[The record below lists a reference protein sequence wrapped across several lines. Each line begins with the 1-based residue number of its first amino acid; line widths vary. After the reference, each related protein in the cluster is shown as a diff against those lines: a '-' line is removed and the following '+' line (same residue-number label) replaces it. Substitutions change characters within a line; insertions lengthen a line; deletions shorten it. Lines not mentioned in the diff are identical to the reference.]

1 MAKQKNVI
9 KAVLDKNNEL
19 LTLEG
24 VKKAIISI
32 AASSN
37 NVVKAEEIDKLTEH
51 LNLDD
56 DNKDKLFDYINEQD
70 IEIDDGLENIDEV
83 ELDEEGNPIIFEE
96 NEDDD
101 NDSELVNEKKSVELL
116 DELVVEDADG
126 EIDVDPDEEIGHT
139 MTLDSY
145 GKNYYDASLTL
156 SADVK
161 INDPIKKYLKDI
173 GKKELLTKER
183 EAELALMIKEGD
195 EDEREE
201 AGQELVRSNL
211 RLVVSIAKKHQN
223 RGLTFLDLIQEG
235 NLGLMKS
242 VDKFDHTKGFKFSTY
257 ATWWIRQAIT
267 RAIADQARTIRVPV
281 HMVET
286 INKLGRAEKQ
296 LTQQLNRE
304 PTDEELAAELGDDFT
319 PDKIAKIRYIG
330 VDPISLDKPIGDE
343 EDSYLSD
350 FVEDKNSLSPAEKAE
365 RQLLGVQIDEVL
377 DELTDRESTVLRYRL
392 GLVPD
397 GTARTLEEVGDMLQV
412 TRERVRQIESK
423 ALRKLRHPSRAKRL
437 KDFYK

>member
-1 MAKQKNVI
+1 MGGEKKVI
-9 KAVLDKNNEL
+9 KAVLDKNKEL

-37 NVVKAEEIDKLTEH
+37 NIVKAEEIDKLTEH

-83 ELDEEGNPIIFEE
+83 ELDEEGNPIIIEE
-96 NEDDD
+96 SEDDD
-101 NDSELVNEKKSVELL
+101 NDVDEIDAKKSIELL

-145 GKNYYDASLTL
+145 GKNYYDASLSL

-304 PTDEELAAELGDDFT
+304 PTDEELAEELGDDFT

>member
-1 MAKQKNVI
+1 MAKKTL
-9 KAVLDKNNEL
+9 KAVLNSKNEL
-19 LTLEG
+19 LSYKEVQG
-24 VKKAIISI
+24 AILKI
-32 AASSN
+32 AKDGGN
-37 NVVKAEEIDKLTEH
+37 KIKAEEIDKLTEH
-51 LNLDD
+51 LDLDD
-56 DNKDKLFDYINEQD
+56 DKKDKLFDFVTDNDINVIED
-70 IEIDDGLENIDEV
+70 IDNIDEI
-83 ELDEEGNPIIFEE
+83 ELDDDGNVVVKES
-96 NEDDD
+96 DDD
-101 NDSELVNEKKSVELL
+101 NEEPSPKAKATDLL

-126 EIDVDPDEEIGHT
+126 VIDVDPDEALGHT
-139 MTLDSY
+139 TTLDSY
-145 GKNYYDASLTL
+145 GKNYYDASLNL

-183 EAELALMIKEGD
+183 EVELALMILNGD
-195 EDEREE
+195 EYEKEE

-267 RAIADQARTIRVPV
+267 RAIADQARVIRVPV

-286 INKLGRAEKQ
+286 INKLSRAEKQ
-296 LTQQLNRE
+296 LTQKLNRE
-304 PTDEELAAELGDDFT
+304 PTDDELAAELGEDYT
-319 PDKIAKIRYIG
+319 VEKIAKIRAIN
-330 VDPISLDKPIGDE
+330 VEPISLDKPIGDE

-350 FVEDKNSLSPAEKAE
+350 FVEDKNSLSPAEQAE
-365 RQLLGVQIDEVL
+365 KQLLGVQIDEVL
-377 DELTDRESTVLRYRL
+377 EELTDRESTVLRHRL

-397 GTARTLEEVGDMLQV
+397 GTPRTLEEVGEMLDV